1 MNPSLSPLADGQGI
15 KHPYEDALVIFT
27 VMEGHRVHRILV
39 DDSSLMNI
47 LSVEAI
53 TKMGIDA
60 SRMTLM
66 PTPLIG
72 IKGSVMPGRGQ

>member
-1 MNPSLSPLADGQGI
+1 
-15 KHPYEDALVIFT
+15 LVIFT

-72 IKGSVMPGRGQ
+72 IKGSVVPVRGQ

>member
-1 MNPSLSPLADGQGI
+1 
-15 KHPYEDALVIFT
+15 
-27 VMEGHRVHRILV
+27 MEGHRVHRILV